1 MEINLKSDIPIFQ
14 QVAELIESGI
24 LEGSMQE
31 GERVPST
38 NEFAKYYQIN
48 PATAAKGINQLVD
61 QEILF
66 KKRGV
71 GMFVAEGAKQII
83 LTKRKAA
90 FFKDYIV
97 PLKKEASKLGITE
110 EELATLIGKGGRAM
124 KIEVKN
130 VSKIYGNKKAVDN
143 MSITLEENK
152 IYGLLGRNGA
162 GKTTLMQLLAGHALP
177 SSGEIL
183 INGQNPFNNRNITKD
198 ICLVNESNNFIKR
211 LKIKDILKVAS
222 LFYPNWSWDTA
233 NALLTTFN
241 LNPTL
246 KTKGLSKGMES
257 SLGIIIGLAS
267 RAKITILDEPYIG
280 LDAAAR
286 FKFYEVLLEEY
297 EEFPR
302 TIILSTH
309 LIDEVSNLFEEVVLM
324 RSGQLVF
331 HNSTEELLD
340 SSITVSGKKE
350 AVDQFAEG
358 KRVLHE
364 SVLAGRKT
372 ATLYG
377 EGLTV
382 EAATQHNLDAE
393 RSSIQ
398 QLMVYMTEEELQG
411 GKQYA

>member
-1 MEINLKSDIPIFQ
+1 
-14 QVAELIESGI
+14 
-24 LEGSMQE
+24 
-31 GERVPST
+31 
-38 NEFAKYYQIN
+38 
-48 PATAAKGINQLVD
+48 
-61 QEILF
+61 
-66 KKRGV
+66 
-71 GMFVAEGAKQII
+71 
-83 LTKRKAA
+83 
-90 FFKDYIV
+90 
-97 PLKKEASKLGITE
+97 
-110 EELATLIGKGGRAM
+110 M
-124 KIEVKN
+124 KIELKN

-143 MSITLEENK
+143 MSLTLEEKK

-162 GKTTLMQLLAGHALP
+162 GKTTLMQMLAGHAVP

-241 LNPTL
+241 LSPTL

-324 RSGQLVF
+324 RGGQLVF
-331 HNSTEELLD
+331 HKSTEELLD

-350 AVDQFAEG
+350 AVDEFSQG

-364 SVLAGRKT
+364 SILAGRKT
-372 ATLYG
+372 VTLYG

-382 EAATQHNLDAE
+382 EEATQHNLDAD

>member
-1 MEINLKSDIPIFQ
+1 MR
-14 QVAELIESGI
+14 VELEN
-24 LEGSMQE
+24 
-31 GERVPST
+31 VC
-38 NEFAKYYQIN
+38 
-48 PATAAKGINQLVD
+48 
-61 QEILF
+61 
-66 KKRGV
+66 
-71 GMFVAEGAKQII
+71 
-83 LTKRKAA
+83 
-90 FFKDYIV
+90 
-97 PLKKEASKLGITE
+97 
-110 EELATLIGKGGRAM
+110 
-124 KIEVKN
+124 KN
-130 VSKIYGNKKAVDN
+130 YGNKKAVN
-143 MSITLEENK
+143 NLTLTLEENK

-162 GKTTLMQLLAGHALP
+162 GKTTLMQMLAGHALP
-177 SSGEIL
+177 SSGDIL
-183 INGQNPFNNRNITKD
+183 INGQNPFNNRQITKD

-241 LNPTL
+241 LDTTL

-286 FKFYEVLLEEY
+286 YKFYEVLLEEY

-309 LIDEVSNLFEEVVLM
+309 LIDEVSNLFEDVILL
-324 RSGQLVF
+324 RSG
-331 HNSTEELLD
+331 ELLFHESSEKLLE

-350 AVDQFAEG
+350 AVDEFAQG

-377 EGLTV
+377 EGLSL
-382 EAATQHNLDAE
+382 EQAATHNLDAE
-393 RSSIQ
+393 RCTVQ
-398 QLMVYMTEEELQG
+398 QLMVYMTEEELG
-411 GKQYA
+411 GVKKYA

>member
-1 MEINLKSDIPIFQ
+1 MR
-14 QVAELIESGI
+14 VELEN
-24 LEGSMQE
+24 
-31 GERVPST
+31 VC
-38 NEFAKYYQIN
+38 
-48 PATAAKGINQLVD
+48 
-61 QEILF
+61 
-66 KKRGV
+66 
-71 GMFVAEGAKQII
+71 
-83 LTKRKAA
+83 
-90 FFKDYIV
+90 
-97 PLKKEASKLGITE
+97 
-110 EELATLIGKGGRAM
+110 
-124 KIEVKN
+124 KN
-130 VSKIYGNKKAVDN
+130 YGNKKAVN
-143 MSITLEENK
+143 NLTLTLEENK

-162 GKTTLMQLLAGHALP
+162 GKTTLMQMLAGHALP
-177 SSGEIL
+177 SSGDIL
-183 INGQNPFNNRNITKD
+183 INGQDPFNNRQITKD

-222 LFYPNWSWDTA
+222 LFYPNWSWETA

-241 LNPTL
+241 LDTTL

-286 FKFYEVLLEEY
+286 YKFYEVLLEEY

-309 LIDEVSNLFEEVVLM
+309 LIDEVSNLFEDVILL
-324 RSGQLVF
+324 RSG
-331 HNSTEELLD
+331 ELLFHESSEKLLE

-350 AVDQFAEG
+350 AVDEFAQG

-377 EGLTV
+377 EGLSL
-382 EAATQHNLDAE
+382 EQAATHNLDAE
-393 RSSIQ
+393 RCTVQ
-398 QLMVYMTEEELQG
+398 QLMVYMTEEELG
-411 GKQYA
+411 GVKKYA

>member
-1 MEINLKSDIPIFQ
+1 
-14 QVAELIESGI
+14 
-24 LEGSMQE
+24 
-31 GERVPST
+31 
-38 NEFAKYYQIN
+38 
-48 PATAAKGINQLVD
+48 
-61 QEILF
+61 
-66 KKRGV
+66 
-71 GMFVAEGAKQII
+71 
-83 LTKRKAA
+83 
-90 FFKDYIV
+90 
-97 PLKKEASKLGITE
+97 
-110 EELATLIGKGGRAM
+110 M
-124 KIEVKN
+124 KIELKN

-143 MSITLEENK
+143 MSLTLEENK

-162 GKTTLMQLLAGHALP
+162 GKTTLMQLLAGHAVP

-183 INGQNPFNNRNITKD
+183 INGENPFNNRQITKD

-324 RSGQLVF
+324 RSGKLVF
-331 HNSTEELLD
+331 HKSTEELLD

-350 AVDQFAEG
+350 VVDEFAQG

-364 SVLAGRKT
+364 TVLAGRKT

-382 EAATQHNLDAE
+382 EEAAAHNLDAD

-398 QLMVYMTEEELQG
+398 QLMVYMTEEELKG

>member
-1 MEINLKSDIPIFQ
+1 MR
-14 QVAELIESGI
+14 VEL
-24 LEGSMQE
+24 
-31 GERVPST
+31 R
-38 NEFAKYYQIN
+38 
-48 PATAAKGINQLVD
+48 
-61 QEILF
+61 
-66 KKRGV
+66 
-71 GMFVAEGAKQII
+71 
-83 LTKRKAA
+83 
-90 FFKDYIV
+90 
-97 PLKKEASKLGITE
+97 
-110 EELATLIGKGGRAM
+110 
-124 KIEVKN
+124 N
-130 VSKIYGNKKAVDN
+130 VSKNFGVKKAVDDLTL
-143 MSITLEENK
+143 TLEENK

-183 INGQNPFNNRNITKD
+183 INGQNPFNNRQITKN

-241 LNPTL
+241 LDPSL

-297 EEFPR
+297 EEYPR

-309 LIDEVSNLFEEVVLM
+309 LIDEVSNLFEEVILL
-324 RSGQLVF
+324 RSGEVVF
-331 HNSTEELLD
+331 HKSTEELMD
-340 SSITVSGKKE
+340 SSITVSGKRE
-350 AVDQFAEG
+350 AVDEFAQG

-372 ATLYG
+372 ATLFG
-377 EGLTV
+377 ERLTV
-382 EAATQHNLDAE
+382 KEAADYNLDADH
-393 RSSIQ
+393 SSIQ
-398 QLMVYMTEEELQG
+398 QLMVYMTEEESKG
-411 GKQYA
+411 GKKHA

>member
-1 MEINLKSDIPIFQ
+1 
-14 QVAELIESGI
+14 
-24 LEGSMQE
+24 
-31 GERVPST
+31 
-38 NEFAKYYQIN
+38 
-48 PATAAKGINQLVD
+48 
-61 QEILF
+61 
-66 KKRGV
+66 
-71 GMFVAEGAKQII
+71 
-83 LTKRKAA
+83 
-90 FFKDYIV
+90 
-97 PLKKEASKLGITE
+97 
-110 EELATLIGKGGRAM
+110 M

-143 MSITLEENK
+143 MSLTLEENK

-162 GKTTLMQLLAGHALP
+162 GKTTLMQMLAGHAVP

-183 INGQNPFNNRNITKD
+183 INGQNPFNNRQITKD

-233 NALLTTFN
+233 NELLTTFN

-324 RSGQLVF
+324 RSGGLVF
-331 HNSTEELLD
+331 HKSTEELLD

-350 AVDQFAEG
+350 AVDEFAQG

-382 EAATQHNLDAE
+382 EEAVAHNLDAD

>member
-1 MEINLKSDIPIFQ
+1 
-14 QVAELIESGI
+14 
-24 LEGSMQE
+24 
-31 GERVPST
+31 
-38 NEFAKYYQIN
+38 
-48 PATAAKGINQLVD
+48 
-61 QEILF
+61 
-66 KKRGV
+66 
-71 GMFVAEGAKQII
+71 
-83 LTKRKAA
+83 
-90 FFKDYIV
+90 
-97 PLKKEASKLGITE
+97 
-110 EELATLIGKGGRAM
+110 M

-143 MSITLEENK
+143 MSVTLEENK

-162 GKTTLMQLLAGHALP
+162 GKTTLMQMLAGHALP
-177 SSGEIL
+177 SSGQIL
-183 INGQNPFNNRNITKD
+183 INGQNPFNNRDITKD

-222 LFYPNWSWDTA
+222 LFYPNWSWETA
-233 NALLTTFN
+233 NVLLTAFN
-241 LNPTL
+241 MNPTL

-297 EEFPR
+297 EEYPR

-331 HNSTEELLD
+331 HKSTEELLD

-350 AVDQFAEG
+350 AVDEFAQG

-382 EAATQHNLDAE
+382 EKAAAHNLDAD

-398 QLMVYMTEEELQG
+398 QLMVYMTEEELKG
-411 GKQYA
+411 GKQHA

>member
-1 MEINLKSDIPIFQ
+1 
-14 QVAELIESGI
+14 
-24 LEGSMQE
+24 
-31 GERVPST
+31 
-38 NEFAKYYQIN
+38 
-48 PATAAKGINQLVD
+48 
-61 QEILF
+61 
-66 KKRGV
+66 
-71 GMFVAEGAKQII
+71 
-83 LTKRKAA
+83 
-90 FFKDYIV
+90 
-97 PLKKEASKLGITE
+97 
-110 EELATLIGKGGRAM
+110 M

-143 MSITLEENK
+143 LSLTLEENK

-162 GKTTLMQLLAGHALP
+162 GKTTLMQMLAGHALP
-177 SSGEIL
+177 SSGDIL

-233 NALLTTFN
+233 NMLLTTFN
-241 LNPTL
+241 LSPTL

-324 RSGQLVF
+324 RSGELVF
-331 HNSTEELLD
+331 HKSTEELLD

-350 AVDQFAEG
+350 AVDEFAQG

-382 EAATQHNLDAE
+382 EAATQHNLDAD

>member
-1 MEINLKSDIPIFQ
+1 MK
-14 QVAELIESGI
+14 VEL
-24 LEGSMQE
+24 M
-31 GERVPST
+31 
-38 NEFAKYYQIN
+38 
-48 PATAAKGINQLVD
+48 
-61 QEILF
+61 
-66 KKRGV
+66 
-71 GMFVAEGAKQII
+71 
-83 LTKRKAA
+83 
-90 FFKDYIV
+90 
-97 PLKKEASKLGITE
+97 
-110 EELATLIGKGGRAM
+110 
-124 KIEVKN
+124 N
-130 VSKIYGNKKAVDN
+130 VSKTYGAKKAVHN
-143 MSITLEENK
+143 LTLTLEENK

-183 INGQNPFNNRNITKD
+183 INGQNPFNNRQITKD
-198 ICLVNESNNFIKR
+198 VCLVNESNNFIKR

-222 LFYPNWSWDTA
+222 LFYPNWSWETA

-241 LNPTL
+241 LEPSL

-286 FKFYEVLLEEY
+286 YRFYEVLLEEY
-297 EEFPR
+297 EEYPR

-309 LIDEVSNLFEEVVLM
+309 LIDEVSNLFEEVILL
-324 RSGQLVF
+324 RSGELLF
-331 HNSTEELLD
+331 HESTEKLLE

-350 AVDQFAEG
+350 AVDEFAQG

-364 SVLAGRKT
+364 SILAGRKT
-372 ATLYG
+372 ATLFG

-382 EAATQHNLDAE
+382 EQATIHNLDAD

-398 QLMVYMTEEELQG
+398 QLMVYMTEEELKG
-411 GKQYA
+411 GKKYA

>member
-1 MEINLKSDIPIFQ
+1 MR
-14 QVAELIESGI
+14 VEL
-24 LEGSMQE
+24 
-31 GERVPST
+31 
-38 NEFAKYYQIN
+38 
-48 PATAAKGINQLVD
+48 
-61 QEILF
+61 
-66 KKRGV
+66 
-71 GMFVAEGAKQII
+71 
-83 LTKRKAA
+83 
-90 FFKDYIV
+90 
-97 PLKKEASKLGITE
+97 
-110 EELATLIGKGGRAM
+110 
-124 KIEVKN
+124 KN
-130 VSKIYGNKKAVDN
+130 VSKKFGMKKAVDHLTL
-143 MSITLEENK
+143 TLEENK

-177 SSGEIL
+177 TSGEIL
-183 INGQNPFNNRNITKD
+183 INGQNPFNNRQITKD

-241 LNPTL
+241 LDPSL

-286 FKFYEVLLEEY
+286 FRFYEVLLEEY
-297 EEFPR
+297 EEYPR

-309 LIDEVSNLFEEVVLM
+309 LIDEVSNLFEEVILL
-324 RSGQLVF
+324 RSGEVVF
-331 HNSTEELLD
+331 HKSTEELLAL
-340 SSITVSGKKE
+340 SITVSGKRE
-350 AVDQFAEG
+350 AVDEFAQG

-372 ATLYG
+372 ATLFG
-377 EGLTV
+377 ESLTV
-382 EAATQHNLDAE
+382 EEAATHNLDAD

-398 QLMVYMTEEELQG
+398 QLMVYMTEEESKG

>member
-1 MEINLKSDIPIFQ
+1 
-14 QVAELIESGI
+14 
-24 LEGSMQE
+24 
-31 GERVPST
+31 
-38 NEFAKYYQIN
+38 
-48 PATAAKGINQLVD
+48 
-61 QEILF
+61 
-66 KKRGV
+66 
-71 GMFVAEGAKQII
+71 
-83 LTKRKAA
+83 
-90 FFKDYIV
+90 
-97 PLKKEASKLGITE
+97 
-110 EELATLIGKGGRAM
+110 M
-124 KIEVKN
+124 KIELKN
-130 VSKIYGNKKAVDN
+130 VSKSFGSKKAVDN
-143 MSITLEENK
+143 LSITLEENK

-162 GKTTLMQLLAGHALP
+162 GKTTLMQMLAGHALP

-183 INGQNPFNNRNITKD
+183 INGQNPFNNRDITKD

-331 HNSTEELLD
+331 HKSTEELLD

-350 AVDQFAEG
+350 AVDEFAQG

-364 SVLAGRKT
+364 SILAGRKT
-372 ATLYG
+372 VTLYG

-382 EAATQHNLDAE
+382 EEAAQHNLDAD

>member
-1 MEINLKSDIPIFQ
+1 MR
-14 QVAELIESGI
+14 VELEN
-24 LEGSMQE
+24 
-31 GERVPST
+31 VC
-38 NEFAKYYQIN
+38 
-48 PATAAKGINQLVD
+48 
-61 QEILF
+61 
-66 KKRGV
+66 
-71 GMFVAEGAKQII
+71 
-83 LTKRKAA
+83 
-90 FFKDYIV
+90 
-97 PLKKEASKLGITE
+97 
-110 EELATLIGKGGRAM
+110 
-124 KIEVKN
+124 KN
-130 VSKIYGNKKAVDN
+130 YGNKKAVN
-143 MSITLEENK
+143 NLTLTLEENK

-162 GKTTLMQLLAGHALP
+162 GKTTLMQMLAGHALP
-177 SSGEIL
+177 SSGDIL
-183 INGQNPFNNRNITKD
+183 INGQDPFNNRQITKD

-241 LNPTL
+241 LDTTL

-286 FKFYEVLLEEY
+286 YKFYEVLLEEY

-309 LIDEVSNLFEEVVLM
+309 LIDEVSNLFEDVILL
-324 RSGQLVF
+324 RSG
-331 HNSTEELLD
+331 ELLFHESSEKLLE

-350 AVDQFAEG
+350 AVDEFAQG

-377 EGLTV
+377 EGLSL
-382 EAATQHNLDAE
+382 EQAATHNLDAE
-393 RSSIQ
+393 RCTVQ
-398 QLMVYMTEEELQG
+398 QLMVYMTEEELG
-411 GKQYA
+411 GVKKYA

>member
-1 MEINLKSDIPIFQ
+1 MR
-14 QVAELIESGI
+14 VELNS
-24 LEGSMQE
+24 
-31 GERVPST
+31 
-38 NEFAKYYQIN
+38 
-48 PATAAKGINQLVD
+48 
-61 QEILF
+61 
-66 KKRGV
+66 
-71 GMFVAEGAKQII
+71 
-83 LTKRKAA
+83 
-90 FFKDYIV
+90 
-97 PLKKEASKLGITE
+97 
-110 EELATLIGKGGRAM
+110 
-124 KIEVKN
+124 
-130 VSKIYGNKKAVDN
+130 VSKNYGTKIAVDN
-143 MSITLEENK
+143 LTITLEENK

-177 SSGEIL
+177 TSGEIL
-183 INGQNPFNNRNITKD
+183 IDGQNPFNNRQITKD

-241 LNPTL
+241 LDPTL

-309 LIDEVSNLFEEVVLM
+309 LIDEVSNLFEEVILL
-324 RSGQLVF
+324 RSGEVVF
-331 HNSTEELLD
+331 HKSTEELLE
-340 SSITVSGKKE
+340 SSLTVAGKRE
-350 AVDQFAEG
+350 AVDEFSEG

-372 ATLYG
+372 VTLFG
-377 EGLTV
+377 KGLTV
-382 EAATQHNLDAE
+382 EEAAAHNLDAD

-398 QLMVYMTEEELQG
+398 QLMVYMTEEESKG

>member
-1 MEINLKSDIPIFQ
+1 
-14 QVAELIESGI
+14 
-24 LEGSMQE
+24 
-31 GERVPST
+31 
-38 NEFAKYYQIN
+38 
-48 PATAAKGINQLVD
+48 
-61 QEILF
+61 
-66 KKRGV
+66 
-71 GMFVAEGAKQII
+71 
-83 LTKRKAA
+83 
-90 FFKDYIV
+90 
-97 PLKKEASKLGITE
+97 
-110 EELATLIGKGGRAM
+110 M

-324 RSGQLVF
+324 RSGELVF
-331 HNSTEELLD
+331 HKSTEELLD

-350 AVDQFAEG
+350 AVDEFAEG

-364 SVLAGRKT
+364 SILAGRKT

-382 EAATQHNLDAE
+382 EAATQHNLDAD

>member
-1 MEINLKSDIPIFQ
+1 
-14 QVAELIESGI
+14 
-24 LEGSMQE
+24 
-31 GERVPST
+31 
-38 NEFAKYYQIN
+38 
-48 PATAAKGINQLVD
+48 
-61 QEILF
+61 
-66 KKRGV
+66 
-71 GMFVAEGAKQII
+71 
-83 LTKRKAA
+83 
-90 FFKDYIV
+90 
-97 PLKKEASKLGITE
+97 
-110 EELATLIGKGGRAM
+110 M

-324 RSGQLVF
+324 RSGELVF
-331 HNSTEELLD
+331 HKSSEEILD

>member
-1 MEINLKSDIPIFQ
+1 
-14 QVAELIESGI
+14 
-24 LEGSMQE
+24 
-31 GERVPST
+31 
-38 NEFAKYYQIN
+38 
-48 PATAAKGINQLVD
+48 
-61 QEILF
+61 
-66 KKRGV
+66 
-71 GMFVAEGAKQII
+71 
-83 LTKRKAA
+83 
-90 FFKDYIV
+90 
-97 PLKKEASKLGITE
+97 
-110 EELATLIGKGGRAM
+110 M

-143 MSITLEENK
+143 MSLTLEENK

-162 GKTTLMQLLAGHALP
+162 GKTTLMQMLAGHALP

-324 RSGQLVF
+324 RSGGLVF
-331 HNSTEELLD
+331 HKSTEELLD

-350 AVDQFAEG
+350 AVDEFSQG

-382 EAATQHNLDAE
+382 EEAAAHNLDAD

-398 QLMVYMTEEELQG
+398 QLMVYMTEEELKG

>member
-1 MEINLKSDIPIFQ
+1 MR
-14 QVAELIESGI
+14 VEL
-24 LEGSMQE
+24 
-31 GERVPST
+31 
-38 NEFAKYYQIN
+38 
-48 PATAAKGINQLVD
+48 
-61 QEILF
+61 
-66 KKRGV
+66 
-71 GMFVAEGAKQII
+71 
-83 LTKRKAA
+83 
-90 FFKDYIV
+90 
-97 PLKKEASKLGITE
+97 
-110 EELATLIGKGGRAM
+110 
-124 KIEVKN
+124 KN
-130 VSKIYGNKKAVDN
+130 VSKNFGMKKAVHDLTL
-143 MSITLEENK
+143 TLEENK

-177 SSGEIL
+177 TSGEIL
-183 INGQNPFNNRNITKD
+183 INGQNPFNNRQITKD
-198 ICLVNESNNFIKR
+198 ICLVNESDNFIKR

-241 LNPTL
+241 LDPSL

-286 FKFYEVLLEEY
+286 FRFYEVLLEEY
-297 EEFPR
+297 EEYPR

-309 LIDEVSNLFEEVVLM
+309 LIDEVSNLFEEVILL
-324 RSGQLVF
+324 RSGEVVF
-331 HNSTEELLD
+331 HKSTEELLA
-340 SSITVSGKKE
+340 SSITVSGKRE
-350 AVDQFAEG
+350 AVDEFAQG

-372 ATLYG
+372 ATLFG
-377 EGLTV
+377 ESLTV
-382 EAATQHNLDAE
+382 EEAAAHNLDAD

-398 QLMVYMTEEELQG
+398 QLMVYMTEEESKG

>member
-1 MEINLKSDIPIFQ
+1 MR
-14 QVAELIESGI
+14 VEL
-24 LEGSMQE
+24 
-31 GERVPST
+31 R
-38 NEFAKYYQIN
+38 
-48 PATAAKGINQLVD
+48 
-61 QEILF
+61 
-66 KKRGV
+66 
-71 GMFVAEGAKQII
+71 
-83 LTKRKAA
+83 
-90 FFKDYIV
+90 
-97 PLKKEASKLGITE
+97 
-110 EELATLIGKGGRAM
+110 
-124 KIEVKN
+124 N
-130 VSKIYGNKKAVDN
+130 VSKNFGVKKAVDDLTL
-143 MSITLEENK
+143 TLEENK

-183 INGQNPFNNRNITKD
+183 INGQNPFNNRQITKD

-241 LNPTL
+241 LDPSL

-257 SLGIIIGLAS
+257 SLGITIGLAS

-297 EEFPR
+297 EEYPR

-309 LIDEVSNLFEEVVLM
+309 LIDEVSNLFEEVILL
-324 RSGQLVF
+324 RSGEVVF
-331 HNSTEELLD
+331 HKSTEELMD
-340 SSITVSGKKE
+340 SSITVSGKRE
-350 AVDQFAEG
+350 AVDEFAQG

-372 ATLYG
+372 ATLFG
-377 EGLTV
+377 ERLTV
-382 EAATQHNLDAE
+382 EEAAAHNLDAD

-398 QLMVYMTEEELQG
+398 QLMVYMTEEESKG
-411 GKQYA
+411 GQKHA

>member
-1 MEINLKSDIPIFQ
+1 
-14 QVAELIESGI
+14 
-24 LEGSMQE
+24 
-31 GERVPST
+31 
-38 NEFAKYYQIN
+38 
-48 PATAAKGINQLVD
+48 
-61 QEILF
+61 
-66 KKRGV
+66 
-71 GMFVAEGAKQII
+71 
-83 LTKRKAA
+83 
-90 FFKDYIV
+90 
-97 PLKKEASKLGITE
+97 
-110 EELATLIGKGGRAM
+110 M

-222 LFYPNWSWDTA
+222 LFYPNWSWNTA

-267 RAKITILDEPYIG
+267 RAKIMILDEPYIG

-324 RSGQLVF
+324 RSGELVF
-331 HNSTEELLD
+331 HKSSEELLD

-350 AVDQFAEG
+350 AVDQFAQG

>member
-1 MEINLKSDIPIFQ
+1 MN
-14 QVAELIESGI
+14 
-24 LEGSMQE
+24 
-31 GERVPST
+31 
-38 NEFAKYYQIN
+38 
-48 PATAAKGINQLVD
+48 
-61 QEILF
+61 
-66 KKRGV
+66 
-71 GMFVAEGAKQII
+71 
-83 LTKRKAA
+83 
-90 FFKDYIV
+90 
-97 PLKKEASKLGITE
+97 
-110 EELATLIGKGGRAM
+110 
-124 KIEVKN
+124 IEVKN

-143 MSITLEENK
+143 LSLMLEENK

-177 SSGEIL
+177 STGEIL

-233 NALLTTFN
+233 NMLLTTFN
-241 LNPTL
+241 LSPTL

-331 HNSTEELLD
+331 HKSTEELLD

-350 AVDQFAEG
+350 VVDQFAEG

-382 EAATQHNLDAE
+382 EAATQHNLDAD

>member
-1 MEINLKSDIPIFQ
+1 MR
-14 QVAELIESGI
+14 VEL
-24 LEGSMQE
+24 
-31 GERVPST
+31 
-38 NEFAKYYQIN
+38 
-48 PATAAKGINQLVD
+48 
-61 QEILF
+61 
-66 KKRGV
+66 
-71 GMFVAEGAKQII
+71 
-83 LTKRKAA
+83 
-90 FFKDYIV
+90 
-97 PLKKEASKLGITE
+97 
-110 EELATLIGKGGRAM
+110 
-124 KIEVKN
+124 KN
-130 VSKIYGNKKAVDN
+130 VSKNFGMKKAVDDLTL
-143 MSITLEENK
+143 TLEENK

-177 SSGEIL
+177 TSGEIL
-183 INGQNPFNNRNITKD
+183 INGQNPFNNRQITKD

-241 LNPTL
+241 LDPSL

-286 FKFYEVLLEEY
+286 FRFYEVLLEEY
-297 EEFPR
+297 EEYPR

-309 LIDEVSNLFEEVVLM
+309 LIDEVSNLFEEVILL
-324 RSGQLVF
+324 RSGEVVF
-331 HNSTEELLD
+331 HKSTEELLA
-340 SSITVSGKKE
+340 SSITVSGKRE
-350 AVDQFAEG
+350 AVDEFAQG

-372 ATLYG
+372 ATLFG
-377 EGLTV
+377 ESLTV
-382 EAATQHNLDAE
+382 EEAAAHNLDAD

-398 QLMVYMTEEELQG
+398 QLMVYMTEEESKG